1 MSRRVS
7 RPPERLIADA
17 SGATIIE
24 FALALPLLLTLG
36 LFGAEIATLAV
47 TQMQVS
53 QIALSLADNAS
64 RLGQTDN
71 SGVTPTIRDADVDAV
86 IDGAMRQ
93 GGAINLLDN
102 GRVILSSVEYDST
115 RRRQYI
121 HWQRCRGGLN
131 VQSSYGNE
139 GSRNGLI
146 GTVLPPLGM
155 GEQKI
160 TVTGR
165 NAVMF
170 VEVFYDYGG
179 LFGDVFGMGGKRLH
193 QEGAYLVRDDR
204 NLIPGL
210 TGGNSRSRC

>member
-1 MSRRVS
+1 MSGRASRLLRRVA
-7 RPPERLIADA
+7 ADA

-24 FALALPLLLTLG
+24 FALALPLLLTMG
-36 LFGAEIATLAV
+36 LFGAEMAMLAV
-47 TQMQVS
+47 THMQVS

-71 SGVTPTIRDADVDAV
+71 SGITPTIRDADVDAV
-86 IDGAMRQ
+86 IDGAIRQ
-93 GGAINLLDN
+93 GDSINLREH

-115 RRRQYI
+115 KNRQYI
-121 HWQRCRGGLN
+121 HWQRCGGDLTE
-131 VQSSYGNE
+131 QSDYGDE
-139 GSRNGLI
+139 GTRNGLN
-146 GTVLPPLGM
+146 GTPLPPLGV
-155 GEQKI
+155 GAQKI

-170 VEVFYDYGG
+170 VEIFYDYEG
-179 LFGDVFGMGGKRLH
+179 LFGTMFGMGGKRLR

-204 NLIPGL
+204 NLVPGL